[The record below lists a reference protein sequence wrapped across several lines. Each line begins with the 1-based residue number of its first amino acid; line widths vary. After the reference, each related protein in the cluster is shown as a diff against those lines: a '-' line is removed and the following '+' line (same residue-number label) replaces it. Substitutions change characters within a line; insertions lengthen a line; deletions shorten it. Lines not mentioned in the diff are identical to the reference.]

1 MPDALSSNFEPG
13 VDPSYNDPEADFMLV
28 SSDNVAFKVQKFY
41 LLAHSAI
48 FRDMISSC
56 STSGETTNRLE
67 FTDSQIEHSST
78 ITIFLDII
86 SSRALNL
93 VRNSLGPF
101 RDCILF
107 CKKYDCEVLLTALR
121 AHAVAFLD
129 QYISRHYIF
138 IIAAELDDIDLAS
151 RAISTVDEWHWPPD
165 KVIPD
170 PPRWT
175 TSGEVE
181 ENKTSTSLGLT
192 KGAGVLEI
200 TSWPIWKFK
209 RVPLPYVIG
218 LMKVGRK
225 FSLAKGSD
233 NDIPAGRYFKEIM
246 EEWQKGKVQ

>member
-1 MPDALSSNFEPG
+1 MPDALSSNTEPG
-13 VDPSYNDPEADFMLV
+13 VDPAYNDPEADFMLV
-28 SSDNVAFKVQKFY
+28 SSNNVAFKVHKFY

-67 FTDSQIEHSST
+67 FTDSQIEHSTT
-78 ITIFLDII
+78 ITIFLNTIYG
-86 SSRALNL
+86 RPFNL
-93 VRNSLGPF
+93 IRDSLGPF
-101 RDCILF
+101 RDCIQF
-107 CKKYDCEVLLTALR
+107 CKKYDCEVLLTALQ

-151 RAISTVDEWHWPPD
+151 RAISTVGVWHWPID
-165 KVIPD
+165 EVVPD
-170 PPRWT
+170 PPRRR
-175 TSGEVE
+175 TSEEVE
-181 ENKTSTSLGLT
+181 ESKTPTSLGLS

-200 TSWPIWKFK
+200 TSWPIWEFH

-225 FSLAKGSD
+225 FNLAKDSG
-233 NDIPAGRYFKEIM
+233 NDIPAGKYFKEIM
-246 EEWQKGKVQ
+246 EEWQKGRPQ